1 MKFYLFLTISLFLL
15 LSQFF
20 PFVYSVIDNGILG
33 EPYVDCGGNYIEV
46 RFDTRNTFRGI
57 VFVEDH
63 LNDPQCRSSPTI
75 DDETNGREIGQ
86 RNAQIKLNFFSCGI
100 NFTKYDNPKGVFLS
114 AKIVLAFHPQYLSK
128 IDRLYELKCFYMEM
142 EHQLENE
149 LNIQMGPPIMHTKQV
164 PMPVCRYEVLAGG
177 PQGPPVLFAT
187 IGQMVYH
194 KWTCESSEENQFCM
208 IVHSCIVDDGHGDR
222 VELIDEQGCAK
233 DKHLLQNLD
242 YISDLMVGKEAHVY
256 KYADRERLFFDC
268 KIVLSIKEP
277 GTEFC
282 PVPECP
288 DPPRKRRHLK
298 EKENKNNFILKE
310 HKKEEKIEEICE
322 NSNIFIY
329 STLIPLDLALII
341 VAILLIRDG
350 FKQFNL

>member
-1 MKFYLFLTISLFLL
+1 MKFYLFISISLFLL
-15 LSQFF
+15 FSQFF
-20 PFVYSVIDNGILG
+20 PFVYSIIDNGILG
-33 EPYVDCGGNYIEV
+33 EPYVDCGGNYIEL

-75 DDETNGREIGQ
+75 DDETNGKEIGQ

-149 LNIQMGPPIMHTKQV
+149 LIIQMGPPIMHTKQV

-187 IGQMVYH
+187 IGQM
-194 KWTCESSEENQFCM
+194 
-208 IVHSCIVDDGHGDR
+208 HSCIVDDGHGDR

-256 KYADRERLFFDC
+256 KYADRESMFFDC
-268 KIVLSIKEP
+268 KITLSIKEP
-277 GTEFC
+277 GTQFC

-288 DPPRKRRHLK
+288 DPPRKRRHLNYLNNSFN
-298 EKENKNNFILKE
+298 EKENNYFILKN
-310 HKKEEKIEEICE
+310 KERENIEEICE

-341 VAILLIRDG
+341 IAILLIRDG
-350 FKQFNL
+350 FKQF

>member
-57 VFVEDH
+57 
-63 LNDPQCRSSPTI
+63 
-75 DDETNGREIGQ
+75 
-86 RNAQIKLNFFSCGI
+86 
-100 NFTKYDNPKGVFLS
+100 DNPKGVFLS

-298 EKENKNNFILKE
+298 EKENNFILKE

-350 FKQFNL
+350 FKQF